1 MATTGYMFLSRNLQS
16 HDEDLAWM
24 KDFGCDSIIEESGS
38 QEKLRPEWRRMLAG
52 LRKGD
57 TVVVSR
63 LGNALRGIRELSAFL
78 DLCNEAGVRIVSIHD
93 RIDSGNLLFPDTT
106 QADILRTI
114 GGLSA
119 EATAIRRSE
128 NRMLMKRKGKVN
140 LVKDALRVDRE
151 KAIVNMYNS
160 GVSMDDIWRMSGFKS
175 RTSVFRVLNR
185 NGVELNRGRHQ
196 GPIKKRSERKTNKT
210 ND

>member
-63 LGNALRGIRELSAFL
+63 LGNALRGIRELGAFL
-78 DLCNEAGVRIVSIHD
+78 DLCNEVGVRVVSIHD
-93 RIDSGNLLFPDTT
+93 GIDSGNLLFPDTT
-106 QADILRTI
+106 QADILRII

-119 EATAIRRSE
+119 EATSIRRSE
-128 NRMLMKRKGKVN
+128 NRMMMKRKGKVN
-140 LVKDALRVDRE
+140 LVKDALRADRE

-196 GPIKKRSERKTNKT
+196 GPIKKRSERKTNEQH
-210 ND
+210 

>member
-1 MATTGYMFLSRNLQS
+1 
-16 HDEDLAWM
+16 M
-24 KDFGCDSIIEESGS
+24 KEFGCSLIIEESGS
-38 QEKLRPEWRRMLAG
+38 QEKLRPEWRRMLSG

-57 TVVVSR
+57 TVVVSK
-63 LGNALRGIRELSAFL
+63 LSNALRGVRELGAFL
-78 DLCNEAGVRIVSIHD
+78 DLCNEVGVRVVSIHD
-93 RIDSGNLLFPDTT
+93 GIDSGNVLFPDTT

-114 GGLSA
+114 GSLSS
-119 EATAIRRSE
+119 EATSIRRSE
-128 NRMLMKRKGKVN
+128 NRMLVKRKGKVN
-140 LVKDALRVDRE
+140 LVKDALRADRE

-185 NGVELNRGRHQ
+185 NGVQLNRGRHQ

>member
-63 LGNALRGIRELSAFL
+63 LGNALRGIRELGAFL
-78 DLCNEAGVRIVSIHD
+78 DLCNEVGVRVVSIHD
-93 RIDSGNLLFPDTT
+93 GIDSGNLLFPDTT
-106 QADILRTI
+106 QADILRII

-119 EATAIRRSE
+119 EATSIRRSE
-128 NRMLMKRKGKVN
+128 NRMMMKRKGKVN

-196 GPIKKRSERKTNKT
+196 GPIKKRSERETNKRH
-210 ND
+210 

>member
-63 LGNALRGIRELSAFL
+63 LGNALRGIRELGAFL
-78 DLCNEAGVRIVSIHD
+78 DLCNEVGVRVVSIHD
-93 RIDSGNLLFPDTT
+93 GIDSGNILFPDTT

-128 NRMLMKRKGKVN
+128 NRMMMKRKGKVN
-140 LVKDALRVDRE
+140 LVKDALRADRE

-196 GPIKKRSERKTNKT
+196 GPIKKRSERKTNK
-210 ND
+210 

>member
-63 LGNALRGIRELSAFL
+63 LGNALRGIRELGAFL
-78 DLCNEAGVRIVSIHD
+78 DLCNEVGVRVVSIHD
-93 RIDSGNLLFPDTT
+93 GIDSGNLLFPDTT
-106 QADILRTI
+106 QADILRII

-128 NRMLMKRKGKVN
+128 NRMMMKRKGKVN
-140 LVKDALRVDRE
+140 LVKDALRADRE

-196 GPIKKRSERKTNKT
+196 GPIKKRSERKTNK
-210 ND
+210 

>member
-1 MATTGYMFLSRNLQS
+1 MATTGYMFLSRSLRT
-16 HDEDLAWM
+16 HDEDAAWM

-52 LRKGD
+52 LQSGD
-57 TVVVSR
+57 TIVVSKFS
-63 LGNALRGIRELSAFL
+63 NALRGIRELGAFL
-78 DLCNEAGVRIVSIHD
+78 DLCNEVGVRIVSIHD
-93 RIDSGNLLFPDTT
+93 AIDSGDLLFPDTT

-119 EATAIRRSE
+119 EATSIRRSE
-128 NRMLMKRKGKVN
+128 SRMMMKRKGKVN

-196 GPIKKRSERKTNKT
+196 GPIKKRSERKTNKQH
-210 ND
+210 

>member
-63 LGNALRGIRELSAFL
+63 LGNALRGIRELGAFL
-78 DLCNEAGVRIVSIHD
+78 DLCNEVGVRVVSIHD
-93 RIDSGNLLFPDTT
+93 MIDSGNLLFPDTT

-119 EATAIRRSE
+119 EATSIRRSE
-128 NRMLMKRKGKVN
+128 NRMLMKRKGSES
-140 LVKDALRVDRE
+140 RE
-151 KAIVNMYNS
+151 
-160 GVSMDDIWRMSGFKS
+160 G
-175 RTSVFRVLNR
+175 
-185 NGVELNRGRHQ
+185 
-196 GPIKKRSERKTNKT
+196 
-210 ND
+210 

>member
-63 LGNALRGIRELSAFL
+63 LGNALRGIRELGAFL
-78 DLCNEAGVRIVSIHD
+78 DLCNEVGVRVISIHD
-93 RIDSGNLLFPDTT
+93 GIDSGNLLFPDTT

-119 EATAIRRSE
+119 EATSIRRSE
-128 NRMLMKRKGKVN
+128 NRMMMKRKGKVN

-196 GPIKKRSERKTNKT
+196 GPIKKRSERETNKKH
-210 ND
+210 

>member
-63 LGNALRGIRELSAFL
+63 LGNALRGIRELGAFL
-78 DLCNEAGVRIVSIHD
+78 DLCNEVGVRVVSIHD
-93 RIDSGNLLFPDTT
+93 GIDSGNLLFPDTT
-106 QADILRTI
+106 QADILRII

-119 EATAIRRSE
+119 EATSIRRSE
-128 NRMLMKRKGKVN
+128 NRMMMKRKGKVN

-196 GPIKKRSERKTNKT
+196 GPIKKRSERKTNEQH
-210 ND
+210 

>member
-24 KDFGCDSIIEESGS
+24 KDFGCESIIEESGS
-38 QEKLRPEWRRMLAG
+38 QEKLRPEWRSMLAG

-63 LGNALRGIRELSAFL
+63 LGNALRGIRELGAFL
-78 DLCNEAGVRIVSIHD
+78 DLCNEVGVRVVSIHD
-93 RIDSGNLLFPDTT
+93 GIDSGNILFPDTT

-119 EATAIRRSE
+119 EATSIRRSE

-185 NGVELNRGRHQ
+185 NGVKLNRGRHQ
-196 GPIKKRSERKTNKT
+196 GPIKKRSERKKT
-210 ND
+210 NND

>member
-24 KDFGCDSIIEESGS
+24 KDFGCESIIEESGS
-38 QEKLRPEWRRMLAG
+38 QEG
-52 LRKGD
+52 
-57 TVVVSR
+57 
-63 LGNALRGIRELSAFL
+63 AFL
-78 DLCNEAGVRIVSIHD
+78 DLCNEVGVRVVSIHD
-93 RIDSGNLLFPDTT
+93 GIDSGNLLFPDTT

-119 EATAIRRSE
+119 EATSIRRSE

-196 GPIKKRSERKTNKT
+196 GPIKKRSERKTNKQH
-210 ND
+210 

>member
-24 KDFGCDSIIEESGS
+24 KDFGCESIIEESGS

-63 LGNALRGIRELSAFL
+63 LGNALRGIRELGAFL
-78 DLCNEAGVRIVSIHD
+78 DLCNEVGVRVVSIHD

-119 EATAIRRSE
+119 EATSIRRSE

-151 KAIVNMYNS
+151 KAIVDMYNS

-196 GPIKKRSERKTNKT
+196 GPIKKRSERKTNK
-210 ND
+210 

>member
-63 LGNALRGIRELSAFL
+63 LGNALRGIRELGAFL
-78 DLCNEAGVRIVSIHD
+78 DLCNEVGVRIVSIHD

-196 GPIKKRSERKTNKT
+196 GPIKKRSERKTDK
-210 ND
+210 

>member
-1 MATTGYMFLSRNLQS
+1 MAKIGYIFLTKTLSTR
-16 HDEDLAWM
+16 DEDLAWM
-24 KDFGCDSIIEESGS
+24 RSFNCDTIIEEEGA
-38 QEKLRPEWRRMLAG
+38 QEKYRPQWRRMLSR
-52 LRKGD
+52 LSKD
-57 TVVVSR
+57 DEVVVSK
-63 LGNALRGIRELSAFL
+63 LSNALRGIRELGAFL
-78 DLCNEAGVRIVSIHD
+78 DLCNEVGIRVVSIHD
-93 RIDSGNLLFPDTT
+93 RIDSGDLLFPDTT

-119 EATAIRRSE
+119 EATSIRRSE

-185 NGVELNRGRHQ
+185 NGVQLNRGRHQ
-196 GPIKKRSERKTNKT
+196 GPIKKRSERKTNKQH
-210 ND
+210 

>member
-1 MATTGYMFLSRNLQS
+1 MATTGYMFLSRNLLS
-16 HDEDLAWM
+16 HDDDLAWM

-57 TVVVSR
+57 TVVVSK
-63 LGNALRGIRELSAFL
+63 LGNALRGIRELGAFL
-78 DLCNEAGVRIVSIHD
+78 DLCNEVGVRLVSIHD
-93 RIDSGNLLFPDTT
+93 GIDSGGLLFPDTT
-106 QADILRTI
+106 QADILRAI

-119 EATAIRRSE
+119 EATSIRRSE

-140 LVKDALRVDRE
+140 LVKDALRADRE

-185 NGVELNRGRHQ
+185 NGVQLNRGRHQ
-196 GPIKKRSERKTNKT
+196 GPIKKRGERKKPD

>member
-24 KDFGCDSIIEESGS
+24 KDFGCESIIEESGS

-52 LRKGD
+52 LRNGD

-63 LGNALRGIRELSAFL
+63 LGNTLRGIRELGAFL
-78 DLCNEAGVRIVSIHD
+78 DLCNEVGVRVVSIHD

-119 EATAIRRSE
+119 EATSIRRSE

-140 LVKDALRVDRE
+140 LVKDALRIDRE

-196 GPIKKRSERKTNKT
+196 GPIKKRSERKMNKQH
-210 ND
+210 

>member
-24 KDFGCDSIIEESGS
+24 KDFGCESIIEESGS

-63 LGNALRGIRELSAFL
+63 LGNALRGIRELGAFL
-78 DLCNEAGVRIVSIHD
+78 DLCNEVGVRVVSIHD

-196 GPIKKRSERKTNKT
+196 GPIKKRCERKTNK
-210 ND
+210 

>member
-1 MATTGYMFLSRNLQS
+1 MAKTGYMFLSRNLHS

-24 KDFGCDSIIEESGS
+24 KDFGCESIIEESGS

-63 LGNALRGIRELSAFL
+63 FGNALRGIRELGAFL
-78 DLCNEAGVRIVSIHD
+78 DLCNEVGIRVVSIHD

-119 EATAIRRSE
+119 EATSIRRSE

-160 GVSMDDIWRMSGFKS
+160 GVSLDDIWRMSGFKS

-185 NGVELNRGRHQ
+185 NGVQLNRGRHQ
-196 GPIKKRSERKTNKT
+196 GPIKKRSERKKPN

>member
-1 MATTGYMFLSRNLQS
+1 MAKTGYMFLSRNLHS

-24 KDFGCDSIIEESGS
+24 KDFGCESIIEESGS

-63 LGNALRGIRELSAFL
+63 FGNALRGIRELGAFL
-78 DLCNEAGVRIVSIHD
+78 DLCNEVGIRLVSIHD

-119 EATAIRRSE
+119 EATSIRRSE

-160 GVSMDDIWRMSGFKS
+160 GVSLDDIWRMSGFKS

-185 NGVELNRGRHQ
+185 NGVQLNRGRHQ
-196 GPIKKRSERKTNKT
+196 GPIKKRSERKKT
-210 ND
+210 NND

>member
-1 MATTGYMFLSRNLQS
+1 MAKTGYMFLSRNLLS

-24 KDFGCDSIIEESGS
+24 KDFGCESIIEESGS

-63 LGNALRGIRELSAFL
+63 FGNALRGIRELGAFL
-78 DLCNEAGVRIVSIHD
+78 DLCNEVGIRLVSIHD

-119 EATAIRRSE
+119 EATSIRRSE

-160 GVSMDDIWRMSGFKS
+160 GVSLDDIWRMSGFKS

-185 NGVELNRGRHQ
+185 NGVQLNRGRHQ
-196 GPIKKRSERKTNKT
+196 GPIKKRSERKKPS

>member
-1 MATTGYMFLSRNLQS
+1 MTGNMFLSRNLQS

-63 LGNALRGIRELSAFL
+63 LGNALRGIRELGAFL
-78 DLCNEAGVRIVSIHD
+78 DLCNEVGVRVVSIHD
-93 RIDSGNLLFPDTT
+93 RIDSGGLLFPDTT
-106 QADILRTI
+106 QADILRAI

-119 EATAIRRSE
+119 EATSIRRSE
-128 NRMLMKRKGKVN
+128 NRMMMKRKGKVN

-196 GPIKKRSERKTNKT
+196 GPIKKRSERKTNK
-210 ND
+210 

>member
-1 MATTGYMFLSRNLQS
+1 MFLSRNLQS

-63 LGNALRGIRELSAFL
+63 LGNALRGIRELGAFL
-78 DLCNEAGVRIVSIHD
+78 DLCNEVGVRIVSIHD

-196 GPIKKRSERKTNKT
+196 GPIKKRSERKTNK
-210 ND
+210 

>member
-24 KDFGCDSIIEESGS
+24 NDFGCDSIIEESGS

-63 LGNALRGIRELSAFL
+63 LGNALRGIRELGAFL
-78 DLCNEAGVRIVSIHD
+78 DLCNEVGVRVVSIHD
-93 RIDSGNLLFPDTT
+93 GIDSGNILFPDTT

-119 EATAIRRSE
+119 EATSIRRSE
-128 NRMLMKRKGKVN
+128 NRMMMKRKGKVN

-196 GPIKKRSERKTNKT
+196 GPIKKRSERKTNK
-210 ND
+210 

>member
-63 LGNALRGIRELSAFL
+63 LGNALRGIRELGAFL
-78 DLCNEAGVRIVSIHD
+78 DLCNEVGVRVVSIHD
-93 RIDSGNLLFPDTT
+93 GIDSGNILFPDTT

-119 EATAIRRSE
+119 EATSIRRSE

-196 GPIKKRSERKTNKT
+196 GPIKKRSERKTNK
-210 ND
+210 